1 MLEGEPLMATPE
13 VPLRG
18 RHNLENSMAAALIAR
33 LAGVSNE
40 KIRAAAMS
48 FPGVEHRL
56 EFVRELGGVA
66 WYNDSKATNVDATLK
81 AIAAFP
87 GKLWVIL
94 GGKDK
99 NTDYSPLREPLQ
111 EKAHAALLIGA
122 AAGKIADQL
131 RGSTP
136 LISCGTLE
144 AAVGEARTRATQ
156 GDTVLLAPA
165 CASFDQFENFEHR
178 GREFKRLVKEA
189 SHGET

>member
-1 MLEGEPLMATPE
+1 MT
-13 VPLRG
+13 
-18 RHNLENSMAAALIAR
+18 
-33 LAGVSNE
+33 
-40 KIRAAAMS
+40 

-56 EFVRELGGVA
+56 EFVRDWNGVA

-99 NTDYSPLREPLQ
+99 GGDYAPLAAPLK

-122 AAGKIADQL
+122 AAEKIAGQL
-131 RGSTP
+131 RGSIP
-136 LISCGTLE
+136 LIACGTLE
-144 AAVGEARTRATQ
+144 AAVREAQARVTS

-178 GREFKRLVKEA
+178 GREFKRLVQELGA
-189 SHGET
+189 GGVNHGQA